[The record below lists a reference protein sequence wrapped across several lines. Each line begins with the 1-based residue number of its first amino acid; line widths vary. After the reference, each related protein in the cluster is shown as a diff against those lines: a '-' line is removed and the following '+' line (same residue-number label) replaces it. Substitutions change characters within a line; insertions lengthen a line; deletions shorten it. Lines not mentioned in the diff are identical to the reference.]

1 MTSASSQR
9 PLEIV
14 QVSDTHLSQSH
25 AWFTANWP
33 VFLDE
38 MRARTPD
45 LIVNS
50 GDLSFNGPDNP
61 EDLGFARAAHD
72 ALPAPW
78 RAVAGNHDVGEAPA
92 AARLNQPVND
102 CRLAAW
108 RTHVG
113 PSWWVHDLDR
123 DGLGLRL
130 IGLDSALMGS
140 GHPDEAG
147 QAAFLEMALDDR
159 AGRPVLV
166 FLHLPPFTTDP
177 EDRAI
182 TTQCLMP
189 DPRRWLL
196 DRCRA
201 GGVLAI
207 AAGHIHRHSVADWG
221 GMAVVTAPATSFVN
235 VPDGPVSAMRPLR
248 TGYLRWSYDGF
259 TLSHSVIRPR
269 LFMSTDASN
278 WTEADRTTT
287 TLPPRPLAAALF
299 QGPTP

>member
-1 MTSASSQR
+1 MASASSQR

-38 MRARTPD
+38 MRAQTPD

-61 EDLGFARAAHD
+61 EDLSFARAAHD

-78 RAVAGNHDVGEAPA
+78 RAVAGNHDVGEAPGA
-92 AARLNQPVND
+92 SRLNQQVD
-102 CRLAAW
+102 DRRLAAW

-113 PSWWVHDLDR
+113 PSWWVHDLER
-123 DGLGLRL
+123 DSLGLRL
-130 IGLDSALMGS
+130 IGLDTALMGS
-140 GHPDEAG
+140 GHPDEAR
-147 QAAFLEMALDDR
+147 QAAFVEAVLADR

-166 FLHLPPFTTDP
+166 FLHLPPFTADP

-182 TTQCLMP
+182 TTQCLMF
-189 DPRRWLL
+189 DRRRWLL
-196 DRCRA
+196 NCCRT

-207 AAGHIHRHSVADWG
+207 AAGHIHRHSVAEWD

-248 TGYLRWSYDGF
+248 TGYLLWSYDGIN
-259 TLSHSVIRPR
+259 LRHSVIRPR
-269 LFMSTDASN
+269 LFLSTDASN

-299 QGPTP
+299 

>member
-1 MTSASSQR
+1 MTLASSPR

-25 AWFTANWP
+25 AWFTGNWP

-38 MRARTPD
+38 MRAQTPD

-50 GDLSFNGPDNP
+50 GDMSFNGPDNP
-61 EDLGFARAAHD
+61 EDLAFARAAHD

-78 RAVAGNHDVGEAPA
+78 LAVAGNHDVGEAPA
-92 AARLNQPVND
+92 ASRLNQPVND
-102 CRLAAW
+102 RRLAAW
-108 RTHVG
+108 RTLVG
-113 PSWWVHDLDR
+113 PSWWLHDLDR
-123 DGLGLRL
+123 GGLGLRL

-140 GHPDEAG
+140 GHADEAV
-147 QAAFLEMALDDR
+147 QADFLEAALADR
-159 AGRPVLV
+159 SDRPVLV
-166 FLHLPPFTTDP
+166 FLHMPPFTADL

-182 TTQCLMP
+182 TTQCLMS

-201 GGVLAI
+201 GGALAI

-221 GMAVVTAPATSFVN
+221 GMTVVTAPATSFVN
-235 VPDGPVSAMRPLR
+235 VPDGPVPAMRPLR

-299 QGPTP
+299 

>member
-1 MTSASSQR
+1 MTSASSPR

-25 AWFTANWP
+25 AWFTGNWP

-38 MRARTPD
+38 MRAQTPD

-50 GDLSFNGPDNP
+50 GDMSFNGPDNP
-61 EDLGFARAAHD
+61 EDLAFARAAHD

-78 RAVAGNHDVGEAPA
+78 LAVAGNHDVGEAPA
-92 AARLNQPVND
+92 ASRLNQPVND
-102 CRLAAW
+102 RRLAAW
-108 RTHVG
+108 RTLVG
-113 PSWWVHDLDR
+113 PSWWLHDLDR
-123 DGLGLRL
+123 GGLGLRL

-140 GHPDEAG
+140 GHADEAV
-147 QAAFLEMALDDR
+147 QADFLEAALADR
-159 AGRPVLV
+159 SGRPVLV
-166 FLHLPPFTTDP
+166 FLHMPPFTADP
-177 EDRAI
+177 EDRAF

-201 GGVLAI
+201 GGALAI

-221 GMAVVTAPATSFVN
+221 GMTVVTAPATSFVN
-235 VPDGPVSAMRPLR
+235 VPDGPVPAMRPLR

-269 LFMSTDASN
+269 LFMATDASN

-299 QGPTP
+299 